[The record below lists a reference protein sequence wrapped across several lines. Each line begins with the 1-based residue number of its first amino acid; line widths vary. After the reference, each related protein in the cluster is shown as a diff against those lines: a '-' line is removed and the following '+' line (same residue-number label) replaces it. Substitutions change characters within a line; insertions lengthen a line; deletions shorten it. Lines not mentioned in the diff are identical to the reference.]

1 MAFESRARNGN
12 RDDVS
17 RLKPRNDASKDSRKE
32 VNLVPEDGYD
42 GAHEVDWLKKHHMRK
57 RKESNKNKRPPD
69 EHTNGTKNKKDSVAL
84 DSKTLMKDFLRL
96 IGQDDNMGLEKLLS
110 PQDLKFIINKAK
122 WSNLKEPRAT

>member
-1 MAFESRARNGN
+1 MTTKKGAVIEKYQIIYNLIIRIGEKETHLLIAFRADYNMAFESRARNGN

-57 RKESNKNKRPPD
+57 RKESNKNKRL
-69 EHTNGTKNKKDSVAL
+69 HFS
-84 DSKTLMKDFLRL
+84 FL
-96 IGQDDNMGLEKLLS
+96 
-110 PQDLKFIINKAK
+110 
-122 WSNLKEPRAT
+122 